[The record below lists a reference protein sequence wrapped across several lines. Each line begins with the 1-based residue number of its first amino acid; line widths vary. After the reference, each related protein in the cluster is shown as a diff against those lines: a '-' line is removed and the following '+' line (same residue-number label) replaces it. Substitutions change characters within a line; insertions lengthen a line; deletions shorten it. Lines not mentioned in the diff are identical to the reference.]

1 MTVRYLSLGEV
12 VELHRLVVAQAG
24 GAAGLRDLGALESAV
39 AQPRATFAGT
49 ELSPSLAEKAAALG
63 YSLALNH
70 PFVDGN
76 KRVAHA
82 ALETF
87 LVLNGREL
95 EAGVDDAERTILAL
109 AAGALTREQF
119 VAWVTQHLVASS
131 A

>member
-1 MTVRYLSLGEV
+1 V
-12 VELHRLVVAQAG
+12 VLHRPRPAG
-24 GAAGLRDLGALESAV
+24 APARGAAGLRDLGALESAV

-49 ELSPSLAEKAAALG
+49 ELYPSLAEKAAALG

-87 LVLNGREL
+87 LILNGREL
-95 EAGVDDAERTILAL
+95 AAPVDDAERTMLAL
-109 AAGALTREQF
+109 AAGALSREEF
-119 VAWVTQHLVASS
+119 VAWVTRHVVPANT
-131 A
+131 

>member
-1 MTVRYLSLGEV
+1 VPARYPSLGEV

-24 GAAGLRDLGALESAV
+24 GAPSLRDLGALESPV

-49 ELSPSLAEKAAALG
+49 ELYPSLAEKAAALG

-87 LVLNGREL
+87 LVLNGCEL
-95 EAGVDDAERTILAL
+95 DAGVDDAERTILAL
-109 AAGALTREQF
+109 AAGALAREQF
-119 VAWVTQHLVASS
+119 VAWVTRHLVSSS